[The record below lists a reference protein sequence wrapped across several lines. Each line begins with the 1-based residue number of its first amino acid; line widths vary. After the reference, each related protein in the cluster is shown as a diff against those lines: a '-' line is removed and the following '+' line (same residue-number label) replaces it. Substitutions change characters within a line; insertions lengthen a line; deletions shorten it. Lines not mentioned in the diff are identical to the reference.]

1 MLVSVIQKIYIS
13 IPNVLIVV
21 FSSVSNF
28 NFKFS
33 LVTSYFQNFMFFP
46 AKLSKLRTKNKK
58 QKNEILWGVHKLVRE
73 WCARKHGYGHSLSE
87 LFMQCRCGCRTC
99 ARHPA
104 VTQSKTL

>member
-46 AKLSKLRTKNKK
+46 AKLSKLRTKNKNK
-58 QKNEILWGVHKLVRE
+58 QKMKFSGEFTNWLESGVPENTGMVT
-73 WCARKHGYGHSLSE
+73 ASLSCSCSAAVDAE
-87 LFMQCRCGCRTC
+87 LAQDI
-99 ARHPA
+99 
-104 VTQSKTL
+104 QL